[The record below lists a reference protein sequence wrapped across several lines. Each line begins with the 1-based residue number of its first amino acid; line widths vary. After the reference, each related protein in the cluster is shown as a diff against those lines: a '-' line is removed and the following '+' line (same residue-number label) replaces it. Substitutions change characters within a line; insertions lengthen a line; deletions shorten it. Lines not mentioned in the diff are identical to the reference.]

1 MSTTL
6 PITAQ
11 VCIIFKNT
19 VSEVYKKVGPQAAY
33 ISSKQMQSSVN
44 ISQI

>member
-11 VCIIFKNT
+11 VSIIFKNT
-19 VSEVYKKVGPQAAY
+19 VSEIYKEVGPQAVY
-33 ISSKQMQSSVN
+33 ISSKQKQSSVN